1 MPSCFALP
9 ISFYLFFFFVL
20 LLLFAPSVSD
30 ISLHARNVTL
40 YGDASFGNH
49 SISLTQNISRCA
61 PFSSYSY
68 SSASSGISRA
78 FYAHPVRF
86 LDSSS
91 NSSASFFCRFSFI
104 ILRNPSCPFGD
115 GLAFLITSD
124 TDSFSPQDG
133 YLGLPAPA
141 FGSQESSFVAVE
153 MDTSFDPSFGDINGN
168 HIGIDVNSV
177 YSLASVDVVSRGVDL
192 KSGKQITTWIEY
204 RNAVKLVRIWISY
217 SHIRPTSPALVAQI
231 DLSRHFKEYMHV
243 GFSASNGKGSA
254 VHIVSHWRFRTFGLL
269 PTSTS
274 ANDNVHE
281 GECSTCLTE
290 DSIIDMDGSESDRR
304 DAGTKTRDM
313 ALGLGGLAAFLI
325 SLILILSV
333 AGFYLIKNSRQR
345 KMRTQEGPRF
355 QLNKVPTRLSLA
367 EIRAATMGF
376 SRSKI
381 IGEGASATVY
391 QGSLPSGGTV
401 AVKRF
406 DRDNRIMNCRCP
418 FTTEFATMVG
428 CLRHK
433 NLVQLQGWCCEGNE
447 LLLIYEYMP
456 NGSLDTFL
464 HNSSHSAKFLSWEQR
479 KKIVLGVASA
489 LAYLHEECERQI
501 IHRDV
506 KSCNIMLDSE
516 FNAKLGDF
524 GLAEVY
530 EHSCRTRA
538 VTIPAGTM
546 GYLAPEYV
554 YYGVPTTKTDVYS
567 FGVVVLEV
575 ATGRL
580 PVDRG
585 GVILVDWVWGQWEK
599 GKLISAVDRRLRGR
613 FNEAEMVRMLRVG
626 LCCVHADPEKR
637 PAMKEAARILKGEDP
652 APRLPPRKP
661 TVRIRSV
668 LPEQSKEILT
678 NGGDRSPGGF
688 DDLPYMTPK
697 SHFG

>member
-1 MPSCFALP
+1 MPSCFAQA
-9 ISFYLFFFFVL
+9 ISFHLFIL
-20 LLLFAPSVSD
+20 LLLFAPLPSVSN
-30 ISLHARNVTL
+30 ISLSVRNVTL
-40 YGDASFGNH
+40 FGEASFGDH
-49 SISLTQNISRCA
+49 SIILTQNLSHCT
-61 PFSSYSY
+61 PFSSRSR
-68 SSASSGISRA
+68 SSASSGIGRG
-78 FYAHPVRF
+78 FYAYPVRF
-86 LDSSS
+86 LDPSS
-91 NSSASFFCRFSFI
+91 NSSASFFCRFSFA

-124 TDSFSPQDG
+124 TDSFSPVDG

-141 FGSQESSFVAVE
+141 FGSRESSFIAVE
-153 MDTSFDPSFGDINGN
+153 MDTSFDPSFEDINGN
-168 HIGIDVNSV
+168 HVGIDVNSV
-177 YSLASVDVVSRGVDL
+177 YSLASVDAVSRGVDL
-192 KSGKQITTWIEY
+192 RSGKQITTWIEY
-204 RNAVKLVRIWISY
+204 RNAVKLVRVWISY

-231 DLSRHFKEYMHV
+231 DLSKHFKEYMHV
-243 GFSASNGKGSA
+243 GFSASNSKGSA

-274 ANDNVHE
+274 DDVNVRK
-281 GECSTCLTE
+281 GECSMCSTE
-290 DSIIDMDGSESDRR
+290 DLIIDMDGSESDLR
-304 DAGTKTRDM
+304 DAGINTRDM

-333 AGFYLIKNSRQR
+333 ASFYLIKNSGQI
-345 KMRTQEGPRF
+345 KMRTQAVQRF
-355 QLNKVPTRLSLA
+355 QSNKVPTRLSLA

-376 SRSKI
+376 SKSKI

-391 QGSLPSGGTV
+391 QGCLPSGGAV
-401 AVKRF
+401 AIKRF
-406 DRDNRIMNCRCP
+406 DRENRVMNCRCP
-418 FTTEFATMVG
+418 FTTEFATMVS

-464 HNSSHSAKFLSWEQR
+464 HKSSNSAKFLSWEQR
-479 KKIVLGVASA
+479 KKVVLGVASA

-554 YYGVPTTKTDVYS
+554 YYGVPTTKSDVYS
-567 FGVVVLEV
+567 FGVLVLEV

-585 GVILVDWVWGQWEK
+585 GVILVDWVWGLWEK
-599 GKLISAVDRRLRGR
+599 GKLISAVDRRLRGQ
-613 FNEAEMVRMLRVG
+613 FNEAEMARMLRVG
-626 LCCVHADPEKR
+626 LCCVQADPEKR
-637 PAMKEAARILKGEDP
+637 PPMKEVARILKGEDP
-652 APRLPPRKP
+652 MPRLPPRKP
-661 TVRIRSV
+661 TVRIQSV

-678 NGGDRSPGGF
+678 NRGDQSPGC
-688 DDLPYMTPK
+688 DDMPYMTPK